1 MEKKH
6 IFWDTQPVARNSND
20 SLGLVNDKFIKK
32 SKPIETVI
40 PESLNWCNF
49 DIHDPKEFDE
59 FHQFLVKNYRTEN
72 EDFPLQYT
80 PELIKWSLDLNLKDY
95 KVKNLDS
102 LKYLHIGLRTDS
114 GVLVGVI
121 TAVPVYLLI
130 QGKSIHTAI
139 VNHLCV
145 IKELREKGLAAYLI
159 KELIRITRLENPNLL
174 KAPLFNA
181 VNLPFSPIVSVN
193 VYVRYLNIEKLT
205 QTNFINPIDSN
216 IDYNNFGINK
226 PLNLT
231 YATIT
236 DLKECYKIFKNNQ
249 YKYKLC
255 LDFKNFKQ
263 FSTYYKNNNNKGP
276 IYTLV
281 LKKNNKV
288 TDWIS
293 FYKLPCLAK
302 DSKIL
307 LNAVSL
313 LRIEVTTIS
322 ETDLL
327 NNAFLFAKNMG
338 FDYFNLLDTYDLGDS
353 YHELKLDTFNDGMTY
368 YTFNY
373 NCGEVKPNQVGII
386 LP

>member
-1 MEKKH
+1 IRKGESKTFINSLFCNSIKNLSAVVSCLSILLIISGLEILILLIYLFFINKKLHKKKIISIFIMEKKH

-216 IDYNNFGINK
+216 I
-226 PLNLT
+226 
-231 YATIT
+231 
-236 DLKECYKIFKNNQ
+236 
-249 YKYKLC
+249 
-255 LDFKNFKQ
+255 
-263 FSTYYKNNNNKGP
+263 
-276 IYTLV
+276 
-281 LKKNNKV
+281 
-288 TDWIS
+288 
-293 FYKLPCLAK
+293 
-302 DSKIL
+302 
-307 LNAVSL
+307 
-313 LRIEVTTIS
+313 
-322 ETDLL
+322 
-327 NNAFLFAKNMG
+327 
-338 FDYFNLLDTYDLGDS
+338 
-353 YHELKLDTFNDGMTY
+353 
-368 YTFNY
+368 
-373 NCGEVKPNQVGII
+373 
-386 LP
+386 

>member
-6 IFWDTQPVARNSND
+6 VFWDTQPVVRSSNIP
-20 SLGLVNDKFIKK
+20 LGLVNTEFTKK
-32 SKPIETVI
+32 SEPIETPI
-40 PESLNWCNF
+40 PKSLKWCNF
-49 DIHDPKEFDE
+49 DIHNPEEFKE

-72 EDFPLQYT
+72 EDFPLHYT

-102 LKYLHIGLRTDS
+102 LKYLHIGLKTNS

-130 QGKSIHTAI
+130 QGKSVHTAI

-174 KAPLFNA
+174 QAPLFNA

-193 VYVRYLNIEKLT
+193 VFVRYLNIEKLRLT
-205 QTNFINPIDSN
+205 KFINSDDTN
-216 IDYNNFGINK
+216 MDYNDFNISN
-226 PLNLT
+226 PLDLK
-231 YATIT
+231 YATT
-236 DLKECYKIFKNNQ
+236 SDLKECYKIFKDNQ

-263 FSTYYKNNNNKGP
+263 FSAYYKNNKKGP
-276 IYTLV
+276 IHTLV
-281 LKKNNKV
+281 IKKDNKV

-293 FYKLPCLAK
+293 FYNLPCLAK
-302 DSKIL
+302 HSKIL

-322 ETDLL
+322 EVDLL
-327 NNAFLFAKNMG
+327 NNAFLFAKNAG
-338 FDYFNLLDTYDLGDS
+338 FDYFNLLDTCDFNNYYDQ
-353 YHELKLDTFNDGMTY
+353 LKLDTFNDGMTY

-386 LP
+386 IP